1 MQVVGLGGGEEDL
14 LHPAAQEQLFGL
26 LLPETLRPESTA
38 DNSILF
44 NMPAEDRW
52 EAAARLLGVDVNLL
66 SSEAGHA

>member
-1 MQVVGLGGGEEDL
+1 MDRRVSSPAPSGAVSTASL
-14 LHPAAQEQLFGL
+14 PAAPSDASL
-26 LLPETLRPESTA
+26 LRVY
-38 DNSILF
+38 NSILF